1 MKVKIKD
8 TGEIVE
14 VEVRKDADTGKTFY
28 LDDNFNAYA
37 EDEVELLENKPKDE
51 SIDFPITIVQKAIND
66 INKNTDVVTFWKY
79 FRCDIFKI
87 CIQQGFDFNKAA
99 GAANLATEKLY
110 ADCKAFEDKIL
121 NNKK

>member
-1 MKVKIKD
+1 MKVKNKNTRDI
-8 TGEIVE
+8 IE
-14 VEVRKDADTGKTFY
+14 VEVQKDADTVKTFY
-28 LDDNFNAYA
+28 LDNNFNAYA

-110 ADCKAFEDKIL
+110 ADCKAFEEKIL

>member
-1 MKVKIKD
+1 MKVRIKD
-8 TGEIVE
+8 TGEIIE
-14 VEVRKDADTGKTFY
+14 VEIRKDIDTGKIFY
-28 LDDNFNAYA
+28 LDNNFNAYA

-66 INKNTDVVTFWKY
+66 INKNTDVLTFWKY

-99 GAANLATEKLY
+99 GAAALATEKLY
-110 ADCKAFEDKIL
+110 ADCKAFENKIL
-121 NNKK
+121 NKD

>member
-14 VEVRKDADTGKTFY
+14 VEIRRDSDSGKIFY
-28 LDDNFNAYA
+28 VDNNFNAYS
-37 EDEVELLENKPKDE
+37 EDEVELLEDRPKE
-51 SIDFPITIVQKAIND
+51 GSFGFPINIMQKAIND
-66 INKNTDVVTFWKY
+66 INNNTDVVTFWKY

-99 GAANLATEKLY
+99 GAAALATEKLY
-110 ADCKAFEDKIL
+110 ADCKALENKIL
-121 NNKK
+121 NKD